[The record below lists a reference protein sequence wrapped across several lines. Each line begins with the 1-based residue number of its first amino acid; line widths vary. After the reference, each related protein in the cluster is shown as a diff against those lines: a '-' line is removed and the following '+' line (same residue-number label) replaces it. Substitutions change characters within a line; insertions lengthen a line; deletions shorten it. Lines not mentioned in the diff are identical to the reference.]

1 MPICHVVL
9 EAPRP
14 VVGYPQ
20 SRNGVGEH
28 LRKRRTE
35 LGLRQKDVAHE
46 MKVSEWTLMN
56 WESSETTPR
65 VRYGPRIIDFLGFD
79 PLPDPA
85 DFGQEVWKLRWTRG
99 LTQRQ
104 LAALL
109 RVDESTVRDWERGE
123 HRATARLYKRFLDL
137 ALPHSY

>member
-1 MPICHVVL
+1 MPLCQLTIRAL
-9 EAPRP
+9 RP
-14 VVGYPQ
+14 VAGYPQ
-20 SRNGVGEH
+20 SQNGVGEH

-35 LGLRQKDVAHE
+35 LGLRQKDVAQE
-46 MKVSEWTLMN
+46 MEISAWTLVN
-56 WESSETTPR
+56 WESGETTPR

-85 DFGQEVWKLRWTRG
+85 NFGQEVWKLRWTRG

-109 RVDESTVRDWERGE
+109 GVDESTVRDWERGE
-123 HRATARLYKRFLDL
+123 HQATVRLFRRFLDL
-137 ALPHSY
+137 ALR